1 MSLPTPNLDDRR
13 FQDIVDEAKRLIPKH
28 CPEWT
33 DHNVSDPG
41 VALIELFAWMTDLT
55 LYRLNQVPDRLY
67 VKFLDLLGISLYPAA
82 SARAEILFW
91 LSGPQPEA
99 VRIPAGTQVGTVRTE
114 QDDSVVFM
122 TDEDR
127 LIVAPTLSACLTDS
141 RGAFTDQLSDITV
154 VGSDV
159 AVFPTVT
166 PGECAY
172 FGFTDSLTGNVIRLR
187 FKATVHSAGVDPTR
201 PPWVW
206 EAMSEGSWQRC
217 RVLSDD
223 TLALNR
229 SGAIT
234 LVLPPTHDGMVVGP
248 ARAHWIR
255 CRLLEPEPGQPPFRA
270 SPKVNSLEVAS
281 LGGVV
286 TAHNGQPSGRESLGR
301 SDGTPGQ
308 RIRVR
313 RTPILPRRSGETIRV
328 ISSDGAADWSEVS
341 DFAGSGPTD
350 RHFTWDSTTG
360 EICFGPGMRELDGS
374 LRQYGAV
381 PPTDAEFVATG
392 YRYGGGERGNVGA
405 RTITWL
411 KSSLPF
417 IGRVENLDAARG
429 GIDGESVQ
437 NAKLRGPQWVR
448 TNNRAVTA
456 ADYER
461 LTLQAAVEIAR
472 ARCLPPT
479 ADGAPVRVLLVPR
492 TSAAPDQLTVEE
504 LTPSAE
510 VTARVSAHLDRRRM
524 LTTTVETRTPTY
536 LGVSVRASLSGFPG
550 AESASLRSR
559 ALEAVYAYLNPVS
572 GGPAG
577 QGWPFGRALNVGDLF
592 ALLSGLEGVAGVD
605 EVLLEIRDLATGAAG
620 GSRQRIELP
629 EDSLFLSVEHAVAV
643 R

>member
-82 SARAEILFW
+82 SARTDILFW
-91 LSGPQPEA
+91 LSGPQPES
-99 VRIPAGTQVGTVRTE
+99 VRVPAGTQVGTVRTE

-122 TDEDR
+122 TDEER
-127 LIVAPTLSACLTDS
+127 LIVAPHLSACLTES
-141 RGAFTDQLSDITV
+141 RGAFEDHLSDITV
-154 VGSDV
+154 VGEEFP
-159 AVFPTVT
+159 VFRTVT
-166 PGECAY
+166 PGEAVY
-172 FGFTDSLTGNVIRLR
+172 FGFAESLRGNVVRLR
-187 FKATVHSAGVDPTR
+187 FRASVASAGVDPRR

-206 EAMSEGSWQRC
+206 EVLAQGRWQRC
-217 RVLSDD
+217 RVLSDE

-229 SGAIT
+229 NGAIT
-234 LVLPPTHDGMVVGP
+234 LIVPPAHDSMVVGP
-248 ARAHWIR
+248 TRAHWIR
-255 CRLLEPEPGQPPFRA
+255 CRLLEAEPDQPIFRA
-270 SPKVNSLEVAS
+270 SPRVKSLEVAS

-286 TAHNGQPSGRESLGR
+286 AAHNGQPAGRESLGR

-313 RTPILPRRSGETIRV
+313 RTPVLPRRQGETIRV
-328 ISSDGAADWSEVS
+328 ISNSGPADWSEVA
-341 DFAGSGPTD
+341 DFAGSGPDD
-350 RHFTWDSTTG
+350 RHFTWDSPTG
-360 EICFGPGMRELDGS
+360 EISFGPGMRELDGS
-374 LRQYGAV
+374 VRQYGAV
-381 PPTDAEFVATG
+381 PPVDAEFVATG
-392 YRYGGGERGNVGA
+392 YRYGGGNRGNVGA

-417 IGRVENLDAARG
+417 IGRVENLDPARG
-429 GIDGESVQ
+429 GIDGESVE
-437 NAKLRGPQWVR
+437 NAKLRGPQSVR

-461 LTLQAAVEIAR
+461 LTLQAAVEVAR
-472 ARCLPPT
+472 ARCLPP
-479 ADGAPVRVLLVPR
+479 AGDGGPVRVLVVPR
-492 TSAAPDQLTVEE
+492 SSASPDQLTLEE
-504 LTPSAE
+504 LNLAPE
-510 VTARVSAHLDRRRM
+510 VTARVSSYLDRRRM
-524 LTTTVETRTPTY
+524 LTTTVEIRPPTY
-536 LGVSVRASLSGFPG
+536 VGVSVQAHLAGLPG

-559 ALEAVYAYLNPVS
+559 ALGAVYGYVNPVS
-572 GGPAG
+572 GGPGG

-605 EVLLEIRDLATGAAG
+605 EVVLEIRDPNTGATLG
-620 GSRQRIELP
+620 TRQRIELP
-629 EDSLFLSVEHAVAV
+629 DDSLFLSFDHAISV